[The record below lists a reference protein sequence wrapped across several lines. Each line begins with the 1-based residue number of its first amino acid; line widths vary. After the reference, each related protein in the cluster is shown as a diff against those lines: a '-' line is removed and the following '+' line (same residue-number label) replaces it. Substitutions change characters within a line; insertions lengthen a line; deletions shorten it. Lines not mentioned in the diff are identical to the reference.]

1 MNKFILAFPVPV
13 KRTDTFKITEHVQVT
28 ADTTALMIP
37 GCTVSFSVARTD
49 YLARLSD
56 VFREH
61 SVLSDEEAKAIDS
74 HCSLIFLL
82 GTLKNADD
90 FLMVNSAILKM
101 FDAGAIGVY
110 MQQSGTAW
118 VADHFR
124 EEIGDGDMY
133 PWINYLEKD
142 DSFYTLGLEVFGL
155 PDLCFSRK
163 MFDEG
168 EEYEFFLSHVAT
180 LMFMEGV
187 PSKSGT
193 VVDADAY
200 GKFTLRAEITSPFAK
215 DAPEYNKNGI
225 MRLVGRQGGD
235 THSGLILP
243 TPSITM

>member
-1 MNKFILAFPVPV
+1 
-13 KRTDTFKITEHVQVT
+13 
-28 ADTTALMIP
+28 
-37 GCTVSFSVARTD
+37 
-49 YLARLSD
+49 
-56 VFREH
+56 
-61 SVLSDEEAKAIDS
+61 
-74 HCSLIFLL
+74 
-82 GTLKNADD
+82 
-90 FLMVNSAILKM
+90 
-101 FDAGAIGVY
+101 
-110 MQQSGTAW
+110 
-118 VADHFR
+118 
-124 EEIGDGDMY
+124 MY